1 MITASYQ
8 KYKLNFKAPSG
19 TSRGVLKTKETWFLY
34 VKKEGEIGIGE
45 CGLFRGLS
53 IDDRPDYEQKLLWV
67 CENISQ
73 GLELLLAE
81 TDQFPSIQIG
91 LEQAFLSLQSSSS
104 FELFPSEF
112 TKHRQ
117 SIAINGLIWMG
128 DQQFMKD
135 QIKEKLMQG
144 FRCIKMKIG
153 AINFETEIG
162 LLASIRKEFSESD
175 IELRVD
181 ANGAF
186 TPAEA
191 LDKLNILSNYNLHSI
206 EQPIQQGYHQEM
218 AFLCEQTPLP
228 IALDEELIGVFD
240 TSKKRKLLK
249 TINPQYII
257 LKPSLVGGFKG
268 SKQWIDLAEEN
279 RIGWWV
285 TSALE
290 SNVGLNAIAQ
300 WTATLNN
307 TLPQGLGTGGLFTNN
322 FESPLEVKNGY
333 LHYTNNKSWNFNLK

>member
-135 QIKEKLMQG
+135 QIKEK
-144 FRCIKMKIG
+144 
-153 AINFETEIG
+153 
-162 LLASIRKEFSESD
+162 
-175 IELRVD
+175 
-181 ANGAF
+181 
-186 TPAEA
+186 
-191 LDKLNILSNYNLHSI
+191 
-206 EQPIQQGYHQEM
+206 
-218 AFLCEQTPLP
+218 
-228 IALDEELIGVFD
+228 
-240 TSKKRKLLK
+240 
-249 TINPQYII
+249 
-257 LKPSLVGGFKG
+257 
-268 SKQWIDLAEEN
+268 
-279 RIGWWV
+279 
-285 TSALE
+285 
-290 SNVGLNAIAQ
+290 
-300 WTATLNN
+300 
-307 TLPQGLGTGGLFTNN
+307 
-322 FESPLEVKNGY
+322 
-333 LHYTNNKSWNFNLK
+333 